1 MFDVLLSSI
10 KFLRR
15 PGGLARTPSVIAGR
29 QVPEWT
35 RDPPDFK
42 NFAENFRHRSGRNP
56 VRSSWLILRRKAAMP
71 ARPAL
76 AKVVEDIMNVHR
88 TLAAALI
95 AGSVSALAGSAQAV
109 PLSAS
114 LSLRDASTSDVQP
127 VQWRRGWG
135 WGGIGFGLAAGAIVG
150 AALAAPYYRY
160 GYGGYG
166 YGGYGYGGCYGCG
179 YPAYAYGGYYPSYRY
194 AYTPYY
200 SYAYAPAYYSYGYAS
215 PYYAYASYP
224 RVRYRAAYRSLR
236 RW

>member
-1 MFDVLLSSI
+1 
-10 KFLRR
+10 
-15 PGGLARTPSVIAGR
+15 
-29 QVPEWT
+29 
-35 RDPPDFK
+35 
-42 NFAENFRHRSGRNP
+42 
-56 VRSSWLILRRKAAMP
+56 MP

-76 AKVVEDIMNVHR
+76 AKVVEDIMIVYR

-95 AGSVSALAGSAQAV
+95 AGSASALAGSAQAV

-114 LSLRDASTSDVQP
+114 LSLRDASTSEVQP
-127 VQWRRGWG
+127 VQWRRG
-135 WGGIGFGLAAGAIVG
+135 WGGIGFGLAAGALFG

-166 YGGYGYGGCYGCG
+166 YGGYGCYGCG

-215 PYYAYASYP
+215 PYYAHASYP
-224 RVRYRAAYRSLR
+224 RVRYRAAYRLR

>member
-1 MFDVLLSSI
+1 
-10 KFLRR
+10 
-15 PGGLARTPSVIAGR
+15 
-29 QVPEWT
+29 
-35 RDPPDFK
+35 
-42 NFAENFRHRSGRNP
+42 
-56 VRSSWLILRRKAAMP
+56 MP
-71 ARPAL
+71 ARPPL
-76 AKVVEDIMNVHR
+76 AKVVEDIMSVSNR

-95 AGSVSALAGSAQAV
+95 AGSVSALAGPAHAV

-114 LSLRDASTSDVQP
+114 LSLRDASTSEVQP

-135 WGGIGFGLAAGAIVG
+135 WGGVGFGLAAGAIVG
-150 AALAAPYYRY
+150 AALAAPYYR
-160 GYGGYG
+160 YG

-200 SYAYAPAYYSYGYAS
+200 SYAYAPAYSYAYAPAYYSYGYAS

>member
-71 ARPAL
+71 ARPLL
-76 AKVVEDIMNVHR
+76 AKVVEENMNVYR

-95 AGSVSALAGSAQAV
+95 AGSVSSLAGSAQAV

-114 LSLRDASTSDVQP
+114 LSLRDASTSEVQP

-135 WGGIGFGLAAGAIVG
+135 GIGFGLVAGAIVG

-166 YGGYGYGGCYGCG
+166 YG
-179 YPAYAYGGYYPSYRY
+179 YPAYAYGGYYGGYYPSYRY
-194 AYTPYY
+194 AYSPYYSYAYAPAY
-200 SYAYAPAYYSYGYAS
+200 SYAYAPAYYSYGY
-215 PYYAYASYP
+215 SYP
-224 RVRYRAAYRSLR
+224 RVRYRAAIYRSWR

>member
-76 AKVVEDIMNVHR
+76 AKVVEDIMKVHR
-88 TLAAALI
+88 TLAAATATAAATAAATPPTLTAATI
-95 AGSVSALAGSAQAV
+95 PPTAMPTLPTTAM
-109 PLSAS
+109 P
-114 LSLRDASTSDVQP
+114 T
-127 VQWRRGWG
+127 RRLTTATATHPPTMRMRRTPES
-135 WGGIGFGLAAGAIVG
+135 GIGRPIGLCAAGNG
-150 AALAAPYYRY
+150 NLH
-160 GYGGYG
+160 
-166 YGGYGYGGCYGCG
+166 
-179 YPAYAYGGYYPSYRY
+179 
-194 AYTPYY
+194 
-200 SYAYAPAYYSYGYAS
+200 
-215 PYYAYASYP
+215 
-224 RVRYRAAYRSLR
+224 
-236 RW
+236 

>member
-1 MFDVLLSSI
+1 MFDVLMSSI

-15 PGGLARTPSVIAGR
+15 PGGLAGRHPSLRDAR
-29 QVPEWT
+29 APEGT
-35 RDPPDFK
+35 RDPPGFQ
-42 NFAENFRHRSGRNP
+42 NFAENFPQRSGRNP
-56 VRSSWLILRRKAAMP
+56 VGSSWLIFRRKAAMP
-71 ARPAL
+71 ARPPL

-95 AGSVSALAGSAQAV
+95 AGSVSSLAGSAHAV

-114 LSLRDASTSDVQP
+114 LSLRDASTSEVQP
-127 VQWRRGWG
+127 VQWRRWGG
-135 WGGIGFGLAAGAIVG
+135 WGGVGFGLAAGAIVG
-150 AALAAPYYRY
+150 AALAAPYYGGY
-160 GYGGYG
+160 GYGG

-224 RVRYRAAYRSLR
+224 RVRYRAAYRYGR